1 MRLVNDQ
8 SLQQRYPRCVLY
20 YSNFSGHCQHA
31 SGMAACTLFVYVLH
45 VAELRAA
52 YQHGKVS
59 S

>member
-1 MRLVNDQ
+1 MTSHCSKGILVVCYIIQ
-8 SLQQRYPRCVLY
+8 F
-20 YSNFSGHCQHA
+20 FSGHCQHA